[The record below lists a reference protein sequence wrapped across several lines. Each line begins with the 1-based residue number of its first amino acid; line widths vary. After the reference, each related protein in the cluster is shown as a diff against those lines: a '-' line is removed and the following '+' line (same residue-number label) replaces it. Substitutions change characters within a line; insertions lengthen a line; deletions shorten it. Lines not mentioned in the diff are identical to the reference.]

1 MDYFFIIFP
10 KLLSFL
16 ILILMGYVISK
27 LGIVKECSL
36 SSISGFLI
44 KLVLPCLTVSLLYEN
59 KTTFAGLFEYHRV
72 VMWQVGM
79 YFVMAAVGIL
89 CSRLAKLPPLTAS
102 VHQGCM
108 VGGNYGF
115 VVIPLIM
122 ALFTEAADRQY
133 IPICSAVDTVVVWT
147 LGLAL
152 FTRGKAGSFKELGKK
167 LFNPILVSIFF
178 ALIINS
184 MDIVLPEPFVYVA
197 DSVGN
202 VSYSMGLI
210 YLGCTIC
217 FLKKPGLSEL
227 RNITMI
233 VGTKLVLIPAAV
245 FLISSYFLPVTESLI
260 LMLIAGAPSMT
271 TSSMIAKQYGLDEG
285 YASTAVFVT
294 TISCMVT
301 IPLVFLITAWIR

>member
-16 ILILMGYVISK
+16 ILILMGYVVSK

-36 SSISGFLI
+36 SSISGLLI
-44 KLVLPCLTVSLLYEN
+44 KLVLPCLTISLLYEN
-59 KTTFAGLFEYHRV
+59 QTTFAGLAEYHRIV
-72 VMWQVGM
+72 IWQTGT
-79 YFVMAAVGIL
+79 YFLMAAAGIV
-89 CSRLAKLPPLTAS
+89 CSRMANLPPLTAC

-122 ALFTEAADRQY
+122 ALFQDAGERQY
-133 IPICSAVDTVVVWT
+133 IPICSAVDTIVVWT
-147 LGLAL
+147 LGLFL
-152 FTRGKAGSFKELGKK
+152 FTRGKAGSFKEVGKK
-167 LFNPILVSIFF
+167 LVNPILMSIFF
-178 ALIINS
+178 ALVINS
-184 MDIVLPEPFVYVA
+184 LDVALPEPFVYVV

-217 FLKKPGLSEL
+217 FLKKPGLADIK
-227 RNITMI
+227 NIFMI
-233 VGTKLVLIPAAV
+233 VGTKLILIPAV
-245 FLISSYFLPVTESLI
+245 IFFLASRFLPLTESLI

-294 TISCMVT
+294 TICCMGT
-301 IPLVFLITAWIR
+301 IPLVFFITACMR

>member
-16 ILILMGYVISK
+16 ILILMGYTVSK

-36 SSISGFLI
+36 SSISGLLI

-59 KTTFAGLFEYHRV
+59 KTTFAGLAEYHRIV
-72 VMWQVGM
+72 IWQVGT
-79 YFVMAAVGIL
+79 YFVMAAVGMI
-89 CSRLAKLPPLTAS
+89 CSRLAKLPPLTAC

-122 ALFTEAADRQY
+122 ALFTKAADRQY
-133 IPICSAVDTVVVWT
+133 IPVCSAVDTIVVWT
-147 LGLAL
+147 LGLTL

-167 LFNPILVSIFF
+167 LVNPILLSILL
-178 ALIINS
+178 ALVINS
-184 MDIVLPEPFVYVA
+184 LDIVLPEPFVYVI
-197 DSVGN
+197 DSVGS
-202 VSYSMGLI
+202 VSYSMGLV

-217 FLKKPGLSEL
+217 FLKMPGLSEI
-227 RNITMI
+227 RSISMI
-233 VGTKLVLIPAAV
+233 VGTKLILIPAAV
-245 FLISSYFLPVTESLI
+245 FLISSRFLPMTESLI

-294 TISCMVT
+294 TISCMGT
-301 IPLVFLITAWIR
+301 IPLVFLITSWIR